1 MINRMQRH
9 FRISATQKKTAMV
22 IDLTDFS
29 RQKVFFNRQIKPI
42 CGDYVTLRKEQTD
55 FRIDDI
61 LPRDNVFSRAD
72 KHGRKQH
79 LAANV
84 DQILIIMAVSPE
96 PTRDIINRYLVAAEL
111 NHIEPILV
119 FNKIDLQTDYFIH
132 IAHSYRQLGYQ
143 VHLTSIKDQDSIQP
157 LQEQLKAK
165 TTLLAGQ
172 SGVGKSSL
180 SNILFP
186 SLDLKT
192 GELAKKTGKGAHTT
206 SVTQL
211 YYDKTQDAFLI
222 DSPGVWEY
230 GLWYLTAIEIAQ
242 GFREFQD
249 YLGDCKFSNC
259 SHSHEPNCAVIEAV
273 ADGKISEKRYQ
284 SFIRICDSM
293 HYWNPTNY

>member
-1 MINRMQRH
+1 MQRN
-9 FRISATQKKTAMV
+9 FRISATQKKTATV
-22 IDLTDFS
+22 INLADFTS
-29 RQKVFFNRQIKPI
+29 TQVFFNRHLKPI
-42 CGDYVTLRKEQTD
+42 CGDYVTLSRDQND
-55 FRIDDI
+55 DRIDEI

-72 KHGRKQH
+72 NQGRKQH

-84 DQILIIMAVSPE
+84 DQILIIVAVSPE

-119 FNKIDLQTDYFIH
+119 FNKIDLKSDFFIH
-132 IAHSYRQLGYQ
+132 SAHSYRQLGYR
-143 VHLTSIKDQDSIQP
+143 VYLTSIKDKNSIQP
-157 LQEQLKAK
+157 LQHELKAK

-180 SNILFP
+180 SNQLFP
-186 SLDLKT
+186 SLNLKT

-211 YYDKTQDAFLI
+211 YYDAAQNAFLI

-230 GLWYLTAIEIAQ
+230 GLWQLSPIEIAA

-249 YLGDCKFSNC
+249 YLGACKFSNC
-259 SHSHEPNCAVIEAV
+259 SHSHEPNCAVIDAV
-273 ADGKISEKRYQ
+273 ADGKISESRYQ
-284 SFIRICDSM
+284 SFIRICESM
-293 HYWNPTNY
+293 QYWNPTNY